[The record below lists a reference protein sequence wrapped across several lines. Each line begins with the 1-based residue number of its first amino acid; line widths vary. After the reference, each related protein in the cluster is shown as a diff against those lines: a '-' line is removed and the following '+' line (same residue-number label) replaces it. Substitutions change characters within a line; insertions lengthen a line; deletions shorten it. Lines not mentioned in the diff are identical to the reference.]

1 MSHNVIPYTFWTYKY
16 PPSVLFIIPQMLF
29 LLQSRIKLVLWQN
42 IFVQECFTAMTV
54 KIMSTLRTIDS
65 TVTDKPTALASI
77 VVFLFLL
84 FIVLLNNLNS
94 NIRREFDHGRCLG
107 RIFSWTLPQFFSGY
121 NLEAKVFSNWN
132 WQRKYFNTPRYH
144 N

>member
-42 IFVQECFTAMTV
+42 IFVQECFTAVTV

-65 TVTDKPTALASI
+65 TVTGKPRPLPQSLFFVF
-77 VVFLFLL
+77 VVYSHLM
-84 FIVLLNNLNS
+84 NNLNS

-107 RIFSWTLPQFFSGY
+107 HIFSWTLPQFFSGY
-121 NLEAKVFSNWN
+121 DLEAKVCSN
-132 WQRKYFNTPRYH
+132 
-144 N
+144 